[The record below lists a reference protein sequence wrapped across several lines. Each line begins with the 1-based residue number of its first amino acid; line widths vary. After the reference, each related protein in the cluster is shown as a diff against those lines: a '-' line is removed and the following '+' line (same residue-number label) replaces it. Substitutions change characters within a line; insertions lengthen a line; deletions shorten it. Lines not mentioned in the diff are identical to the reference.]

1 MVIRV
6 SPYGII
12 LSVRNIKC
20 RPHKVTLRIINYLQP
35 IGCVYIWKKSGPF
48 CIFSSMKV
56 QIYRVLWVEVIYWIS
71 CRHVIIFLPPKLLR
85 VFCSFQSERSL
96 KIYGQV
102 VSYLRMLEIQV

>member
-35 IGCVYIWKKSGPF
+35 IGSVYIWKKSGPF

-56 QIYRVLWVEVIYWIS
+56 QIYRVFMGGGYILDKLQT
-71 CRHVIIFLPPKLLR
+71 CNNIFA
-85 VFCSFQSERSL
+85 S
-96 KIYGQV
+96 
-102 VSYLRMLEIQV
+102 